1 VHTRP
6 AKEKSIS
13 KAIAQLSV
21 FQSRSD
27 SPFPPKNNPT
37 SRKYYAEAAQKRPKI
52 PKTAKHATPPK
63 KTAKK
68 SQKNRKNRKLF
79 FKKGLTNKNRCGI
92 IVKRSKRAQ
101 KNQYVAE

>member
-1 VHTRP
+1 VIKPPQQGSPHGVHTRP

-52 PKTAKHATPPK
+52 PKTAKHAPPPK
-63 KTAKK
+63 KTARK
-68 SQKNRKNRKLF
+68 SQKNRKKIAKIANYF
-79 FKKGLTNKNRCGI
+79 
-92 IVKRSKRAQ
+92 SKRG
-101 KNQYVAE
+101 